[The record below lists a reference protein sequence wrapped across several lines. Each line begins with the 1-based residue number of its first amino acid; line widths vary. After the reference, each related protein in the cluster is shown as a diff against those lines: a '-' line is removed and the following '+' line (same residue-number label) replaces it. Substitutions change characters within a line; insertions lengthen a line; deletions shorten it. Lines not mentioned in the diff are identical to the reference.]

1 MKSLLLLACLL
12 GMNAAAQVSNPNLLA
27 PANPLIGYGL
37 DRSAPFFSG
46 TDGQP
51 IRYNN
56 EVVLVSGS
64 PYLYTQF
71 LPAKVV
77 LSSGMAYDGVRM
89 RLNLLDHQLEYLNE
103 KAEPRV
109 ATHAVQEL
117 FLRDT
122 LSGAL
127 HQFVAAGQ
135 LPAPLPV
142 KGWLEV
148 LVQGKASL
156 YKWRQRVLL
165 SRKGYGSATEEKW
178 VEHTDRYFVVCNQQ
192 GYEVKKPKDLST
204 PFAGKTALLQSLLR
218 NGSKAETEQQL
229 VAAVKQYNTL

>member
-1 MKSLLLLACLL
+1 MKSLLLFACLL
-12 GMNAAAQVSNPNLLA
+12 GMDAAAQVSNPNLLA

-46 TDGQP
+46 ADGQP
-51 IRYNN
+51 IRYNS

-77 LSSGMAYDGVRM
+77 MPSGMAYDGVRM

-135 LPAPLPV
+135 LPAPLPA

-156 YKWRQRVLL
+156 YKWRQRTLM

-178 VEHTDRYFVVCNQQ
+178 VEQTDRYFVVCNQQ
-192 GYEVKKPKDLST
+192 GYEVKKPRDLAT
-204 PFAGKTALLQSLLR
+204 PFAGKAASLQAWLR
-218 NGSKAETEQQL
+218 NGSKAEAEQQL
-229 VAAVKQYNTL
+229 VAAVMQYNTL